1 MSRKAKRKMN
11 NNEFN
16 ENEAVEAEVTAEA
29 AAEVEAVPMKK
40 KIVKEIF
47 EWIEVIAVSLA
58 VVLLTFSFVARVA
71 VVDGNS
77 MNDTLY
83 HKETLIVS
91 DFFYEPRQGDI
102 IVFQKPTGVLNK
114 PLVKRVIATGGQT
127 VYIDFENWLVYV
139 YDDPTLT
146 VEEVVATVTPLDEKA
161 YVKYQSGVSMDKG
174 GIEFPLTV
182 PEGHVFCMGDNR
194 NNSTDSRSH
203 HVGPV
208 DERYIMGKVILR
220 LTPLQKLGPVE

>member
-1 MSRKAKRKMN
+1 MN

-16 ENEAVEAEVTAEA
+16 ENEAVESEGVAEA
-29 AAEVEAVPMKK
+29 AAVSPKK
-40 KIVKEIF
+40 KAVKEIF

-58 VVLLTFSFVARVA
+58 VVLLTFSFVARIA

-91 DFFYEPRQGDI
+91 DLFYEPRQGDI
-102 IVFQKPTGVLNK
+102 IVFQKPTGLLNK

-146 VEEVVATVTPLDEKA
+146 VEEVVKTVTPLDEKA
-161 YVKYQSGVSMDKG
+161 YVKYQNGVSMDKEG
-174 GIEFPLTV
+174 VEFPLTV

-203 HVGPV
+203 LVGPV
-208 DERYIMGKVILR
+208 DERYIMGKVVLR
-220 LTPLQKLGPVE
+220 LTPVQKFGPVE

>member
-1 MSRKAKRKMN
+1 MN

-16 ENEAVEAEVTAEA
+16 ENEAVESEGVAEA
-29 AAEVEAVPMKK
+29 AAVSPKK
-40 KIVKEIF
+40 KAVKEIF

-58 VVLLTFSFVARVA
+58 VVLLTFSFVARIA

-91 DFFYEPRQGDI
+91 DLFYEPRQGDI
-102 IVFQKPTGVLNK
+102 IVFQKPTGLLNK

-146 VEEVVATVTPLDEKA
+146 VEEVVKTVTPLDEKA
-161 YVKYQSGVSMDKG
+161 YVKYQNGVSMDREG
-174 GIEFPLTV
+174 VEFPLTV

-203 HVGPV
+203 LVGPV
-208 DERYIMGKVILR
+208 DERYIMGKVVLR
-220 LTPLQKLGPVE
+220 LTPVQKFGPVE

>member
-1 MSRKAKRKMN
+1 MN

-16 ENEAVEAEVTAEA
+16 ENEAVESEGVAEA
-29 AAEVEAVPMKK
+29 AAVSPKK
-40 KIVKEIF
+40 KAVKEIF

-58 VVLLTFSFVARVA
+58 VVLLTFSFVARIA

-91 DFFYEPRQGDI
+91 DLFYEPRQGDI
-102 IVFQKPTGVLNK
+102 IVFQKPTGLLNK

-146 VEEVVATVTPLDEKA
+146 VEEVVKTVTPLDEKA
-161 YVKYQSGVSMDKG
+161 YVKYQNGVSMKKDG
-174 GIEFPLTV
+174 VEFPLTV

-203 HVGPV
+203 LVGPV
-208 DERYIMGKVILR
+208 DERYIMGKVVLR
-220 LTPLQKLGPVE
+220 LTPVQKLGPVE

>member
-1 MSRKAKRKMN
+1 MN

-16 ENEAVEAEVTAEA
+16 ENEAVESEGVAEA
-29 AAEVEAVPMKK
+29 AAVSPKK
-40 KIVKEIF
+40 KAVKEIF

-91 DFFYEPRQGDI
+91 DLFYEPRQGDI
-102 IVFQKPTGVLNK
+102 IVFQKPTGLLNK

-146 VEEVVATVTPLDEKA
+146 VEEVVKTVTPLDEKA
-161 YVKYQSGVSMDKG
+161 YVKYQNGVSMDKEG
-174 GIEFPLTV
+174 VEFPLTV

-203 HVGPV
+203 LVGPV
-208 DERYIMGKVILR
+208 DERYIMGKVVLR
-220 LTPLQKLGPVE
+220 LTPVQKLGPVE

>member
-1 MSRKAKRKMN
+1 MN

-16 ENEAVEAEVTAEA
+16 ENEAVESEGVAEA
-29 AAEVEAVPMKK
+29 AAVSPKK
-40 KIVKEIF
+40 KAVKEIF

-58 VVLLTFSFVARVA
+58 VVLLTFSFVARIA

-91 DFFYEPRQGDI
+91 DLFYEPRQGDI
-102 IVFQKPTGVLNK
+102 IVFQKPTGLLNK

-146 VEEVVATVTPLDEKA
+146 VEEVVKTVTPLDEKA
-161 YVKYQSGVSMDKG
+161 YVKYQNGVSMDKEG
-174 GIEFPLTV
+174 VEFPLTV

-203 HVGPV
+203 LVGPV
-208 DERYIMGKVILR
+208 DERYIMGKVVLR
-220 LTPLQKLGPVE
+220 LTPVQKLGPVE

>member
-1 MSRKAKRKMN
+1 MN

-16 ENEAVEAEVTAEA
+16 ENEAVESEGVAEA
-29 AAEVEAVPMKK
+29 AAVSPKK
-40 KIVKEIF
+40 KAVKEIF

-91 DFFYEPRQGDI
+91 DLFYEPRQGDI
-102 IVFQKPTGVLNK
+102 IVFQKPTGLLNK

-146 VEEVVATVTPLDEKA
+146 VEEVVKTVTPLDEKA
-161 YVKYQSGVSMDKG
+161 YVKYQNGVSMKKDG
-174 GIEFPLTV
+174 VEFPLTV

-203 HVGPV
+203 LVGPV
-208 DERYIMGKVILR
+208 DERYIMGKVVLR
-220 LTPLQKLGPVE
+220 LTPVQKLGPVE

>member
-1 MSRKAKRKMN
+1 MN

-16 ENEAVEAEVTAEA
+16 ENEAVESEGVAEA
-29 AAEVEAVPMKK
+29 AAVSPKK
-40 KIVKEIF
+40 KAVKEIF

-58 VVLLTFSFVARVA
+58 VVLLTFSFVARIA

-91 DFFYEPRQGDI
+91 DLFYEPRQGDI
-102 IVFQKPTGVLNK
+102 IVFQKPTGLLNK

-146 VEEVVATVTPLDEKA
+146 VEEVVKTVTPLDEKA
-161 YVKYQSGVSMDKG
+161 YVKYQNGVSMDKDG
-174 GIEFPLTV
+174 VEFPLTV

-203 HVGPV
+203 LVGPV
-208 DERYIMGKVILR
+208 DERYIMGKVVLR
-220 LTPLQKLGPVE
+220 LTPVQKFGPVE

>member
-1 MSRKAKRKMN
+1 MN

-16 ENEAVEAEVTAEA
+16 ENEAVESEGVAEA
-29 AAEVEAVPMKK
+29 AVSPKK
-40 KIVKEIF
+40 KAVKEIF

-58 VVLLTFSFVARVA
+58 VVLLTFSFVARIA

-91 DFFYEPRQGDI
+91 DLFYEPRQGDI
-102 IVFQKPTGVLNK
+102 IVFQKPTGLLNK

-146 VEEVVATVTPLDEKA
+146 VEEVVKTVTPLDEKA
-161 YVKYQSGVSMDKG
+161 YVKYQNGVSMDKEG
-174 GIEFPLTV
+174 VEFPLTV

-203 HVGPV
+203 LVGPV
-208 DERYIMGKVILR
+208 DERYIMGKVVLR
-220 LTPLQKLGPVE
+220 LTPVQKLGPVE

>member
-1 MSRKAKRKMN
+1 MN

-16 ENEAVEAEVTAEA
+16 ENEAVESEGVAEA
-29 AAEVEAVPMKK
+29 AAVSPKK
-40 KIVKEIF
+40 KAVKEIF
-47 EWIEVIAVSLA
+47 EWIEVVAVSLA
-58 VVLLTFSFVARVA
+58 VVLLTFSFVARIA

-91 DFFYEPRQGDI
+91 DLFYEPRQGDI
-102 IVFQKPTGVLNK
+102 IVFQKPTGLLNK

-146 VEEVVATVTPLDEKA
+146 VEEVVKTVTPLDEKA
-161 YVKYQSGVSMDKG
+161 YVKYQNGVSMDKEG
-174 GIEFPLTV
+174 VEFPLTV

-203 HVGPV
+203 LVGPV
-208 DERYIMGKVILR
+208 DERYIMGKVVLR
-220 LTPLQKLGPVE
+220 LTPVQKLGPVE